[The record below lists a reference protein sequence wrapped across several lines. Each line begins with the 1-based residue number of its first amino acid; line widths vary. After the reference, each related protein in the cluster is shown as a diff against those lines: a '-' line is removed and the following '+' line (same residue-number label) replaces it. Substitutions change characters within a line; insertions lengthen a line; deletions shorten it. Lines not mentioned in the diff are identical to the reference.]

1 VCLKRVPHALEPSK
15 ANDYYERTNE
25 LRTPED
31 IFTASPTT
39 FYSKSYFNT
48 TFYNNSY
55 FCLYLLRASKLS
67 IFTKARPTSMNERM
81 KNKCESLCKHQQ
93 VKPWTSFLLFFV
105 IFFRLFFKIKE
116 LQHSRAKSSNTC
128 TCQKVGENNITL
140 A

>member
-105 IFFRLFFKIKE
+105 FFFAFFSRSKSYNTVERKVAIHVNVRKWGKII
-116 LQHSRAKSSNTC
+116 LH
-128 TCQKVGENNITL
+128 
-140 A
+140 